1 MVAVEQ
7 REHEQLMPQPG
18 WVEHDAKELWFRSE
32 QVIRRVLD
40 QVGATAADVAALGI
54 TNQRETTIVWDRA
67 TGEPIANALTWQ
79 DVRTDDL
86 CVDLA
91 DGDQDRYR
99 QLTGLPIAP
108 YFSATK
114 IMWLLAQTPGAAE
127 RAAAGELLFGTVDTW
142 ILWHLT
148 GGPNGG
154 VHATDVTNASRTLLM
169 DVRTLQWDSAMLE
182 RTGIPAAMLPQIRP
196 SIGTF
201 GEVSTG
207 PLAGTPV
214 TGILGDQQAAT
225 FGQTCFAP
233 GEAKNTYGT
242 GNFILM
248 NTGTTPVQS
257 TNGLITTVGY
267 QVDGEAPVY
276 CLEGSIAVTGSLVQ
290 WVRDNLGL
298 ISGSE
303 EIETLAGTVDDNGGV
318 YFVPAFSGLFARTG
332 AARRAA

>member
-1 MVAVEQ
+1 MARFVAALDQGTTSTRCILFDRGGRMVAVEQ

-127 RAAAGELLFGTVDTW
+127 RAAAGALLFGTVDTW

-148 GGPNGG
+148 GGPDGG

-169 DVRTLQWDSAMLE
+169 DVRTLSGIRRCSSA
-182 RTGIPAAMLPQIRP
+182 PASPRRCCRRSGRRSAR
-196 SIGTF
+196 
-201 GEVSTG
+201 
-207 PLAGTPV
+207 
-214 TGILGDQQAAT
+214 
-225 FGQTCFAP
+225 
-233 GEAKNTYGT
+233 
-242 GNFILM
+242 
-248 NTGTTPVQS
+248 
-257 TNGLITTVGY
+257 
-267 QVDGEAPVY
+267 
-276 CLEGSIAVTGSLVQ
+276 LV
-290 WVRDNLGL
+290 RC
-298 ISGSE
+298 
-303 EIETLAGTVDDNGGV
+303 
-318 YFVPAFSGLFARTG
+318 
-332 AARRAA
+332 RRARSPARP